1 MVTTPPRLTGAAERM
16 DEPDLDPR
24 ELVRALGTLARINRF
39 FGGTRVIFHY
49 LPRLC
54 DGLSTPVRILD
65 VGTGYADI
73 PRAIVRWARRRG
85 QLMEITAVDRHPA
98 TVVLAARACATYPE
112 IRLRSAD
119 ALALPFPPHSFDLV
133 LASQI
138 LHHLEGTE
146 PVHLLRELARV
157 ARYGI
162 LVHDL
167 RRGAW
172 PLAVT
177 WAVLHLVSRSPV
189 IRHDGP
195 LSIRRGYVATEL
207 DALARAAGWKA
218 WRVSRHAFFRLA
230 LLERTR

>member
-1 MVTTPPRLTGAAERM
+1 MVTTPPRLTGVAERM

-24 ELVRALGTLARINRF
+24 ELVRALGTLGHINRF
-39 FGGTRVIFHY
+39 FGGTRLIFHH
-49 LPRLC
+49 LPGLC
-54 DGLSTPVRILD
+54 DGLPTPVRILD

-85 QLMEITAVDRHPA
+85 RPVEITAVDRHPGTLA
-98 TVVLAARACATYPE
+98 EAARACADYPE
-112 IRLRSAD
+112 IDLQRGD
-119 ALALPFPPHSFDLV
+119 ALKLPFPARSFDVV

-146 PVHLLRELARV
+146 SVDLLRELARV

-167 RRGAW
+167 RRGVL
-172 PLAVT
+172 PFAVT
-177 WAVLHLVSRSPV
+177 WVVLRLVSRSPV

-195 LSIRRGYVATEL
+195 LSIRRGYMATEL

>member
-1 MVTTPPRLTGAAERM
+1 MVTTPPRLTGAAEQM
-16 DEPDLDPR
+16 DQPDLDPAER
-24 ELVRALGTLARINRF
+24 LRALQHLARVNSL
-39 FGGTRVIFHY
+39 FGGTRVVLDL

-54 DGLSTPVRILD
+54 DGLPTPIRLLD

-85 QLMEITAVDRHPA
+85 QPMEIEAVDRDPA
-98 TVVLAARACATYPE
+98 TVALAARACAAYPE
-112 IRLRSAD
+112 IRLRHGD
-119 ALALPFPPHSFDLV
+119 ALALPFDSRSFDLV

-146 PVHLLRELARV
+146 PVRLLRELARV
-157 ARYGI
+157 ARYRI
-162 LVHDL
+162 LINDL

-177 WAVLHLVSRSPV
+177 WAALHLVSRSPV

-207 DALARAAGWKA
+207 EALAEAAGWTA
-218 WRVSRHAFFRLA
+218 PRVLRRAFFRLA
-230 LLERTR
+230 LLEHGR

>member
-1 MVTTPPRLTGAAERM
+1 M
-16 DEPDLDPR
+16 DRPDLDPAER
-24 ELVRALGTLARINRF
+24 LRALQHLARVNSL
-39 FGGTRVIFHY
+39 FGGTRVVLDL

-54 DGLSTPVRILD
+54 DGLPTPIRLLD

-85 QLMEITAVDRHPA
+85 ERVEIEALDRDPT
-98 TVVLAARACATYPE
+98 TVALAARACATYPE
-112 IRLRSAD
+112 IRLQCGD
-119 ALALPFPPHSFDLV
+119 ALALPFASRSVDVV

-146 PVHLLRELARV
+146 PVQVLRELARV
-157 ARYGI
+157 ARRGM

-172 PLAVT
+172 PFAVT
-177 WAVLHLVSRSPV
+177 WAALHLVSRNPV

-195 LSIRRGYVATEL
+195 VSIRRGYVATEL
-207 DALARAAGWKA
+207 EALAGAAGWTA
-218 WRVSRHAFFRLA
+218 PRVLHRAFFRLA
-230 LLERTR
+230 LLDERR